1 MILDIEDYFSKGCG
15 RCNRFAMPDCST
27 RLWTVG
33 LQELRRICLEV
44 GLTETLKWGHPCYRH
59 REKNIVIFGAL
70 RKDFRISFFHASL
83 LKDEH
88 GLLEKSGPNTPRPDM
103 IRFLENAQVTAM
115 EVVIK
120 SYLEEAMRYA
130 EAGIQPVKTE
140 VGPIVLPEELMEAMK
155 CDAELADA
163 FYRLTPGRQ
172 RSYVINLN
180 SAKNS
185 GTRVSRIN
193 KFLDKIL
200 AGKGATER

>member
-1 MILDIEDYFSKGCG
+1 
-15 RCNRFAMPDCST
+15 
-27 RLWTVG
+27 
-33 LQELRRICLEV
+33 
-44 GLTETLKWGHPCYRH
+44 
-59 REKNIVIFGAL
+59 
-70 RKDFRISFFHASL
+70 
-83 LKDEH
+83 
-88 GLLEKSGPNTPRPDM
+88 
-103 IRFLENAQVTAM
+103 M

-193 KFLDKIL
+193 QFRDKIL

>member
-15 RCNRFAMPDCST
+15 RCSRFATSDCST
-27 RLWTVG
+27 RPWNVG

-44 GLTETLKWGHPCYRH
+44 RLTETLKWGHPCYMH
-59 REKNIVIFGAL
+59 CEKNIVIFGAL
-70 RKDFRISFFHASL
+70 RKDFRISFFHAAL

-88 GLLEKSGPNTPRPDM
+88 ALLEKSGPNTPHPDM
-103 IRFLENAQVTAM
+103 IRFVENAQVTAR
-115 EVVIK
+115 EAVIK

-130 EAGIQPVKTE
+130 ETGVQPVKTE
-140 VGPIVLPEELMEAMK
+140 AGPIVLPEELAEAMK

-163 FYRLTPGRQ
+163 FHRLTPGRQ

-193 KFLDKIL
+193 KFRDKIL
-200 AGKGATER
+200 AGKGAMER

>member
-15 RCNRFAMPDCST
+15 RCNRFATPECST
-27 RLWTVG
+27 RPWIVG
-33 LQELRRICLEV
+33 LLGLRRICLEV
-44 GLTETLKWGHPCYRH
+44 GLTEALKWGHPCYTH
-59 REKNIVIFGAL
+59 RETNIVIFGAL
-70 RKDFRISFFHASL
+70 RKDFRMSFFHAAL

-88 GLLEKSGPNTPRPDM
+88 GLLEKSGPNTPHPDM

-120 SYLEEAMRYA
+120 SYLEEAMHYA
-130 EAGIQPVKTE
+130 EAGGQPVKTE
-140 VGPIVLPEELMEAMK
+140 AGPIVLPEELLEAMK

-163 FYRLTPGRQ
+163 FHRLTPGRQ

-193 KFLDKIL
+193 KFRDKIL